1 MPNDLLHLVVGF
13 FTADIEGASLAASII
28 VDNWKPIS
36 DKEPITWGIPEGPYL
51 EKASQ
56 EGLQHFYQTCEIL
69 VEAGIQVKYIDMLIN
84 FEEIIENHDNLLKL
98 NLLLCTASGF
108 RSIRSFAARV
118 IVKRFFI
125 FCKE

>member
-1 MPNDLLHLVVGF
+1 MPNDLLHLVLQL
-13 FTADIEGASLAASII
+13 ASLAASII

-36 DKEPITWGIPEGPYL
+36 DKEPITCGIPEGPYL

-84 FEEIIENHDNLLKL
+84 FVEIIENDDNLCEAEFATVHREWFQKYSELYSEGNRETIFYFLQRMKL
-98 NLLLCTASGF
+98 
-108 RSIRSFAARV
+108 
-118 IVKRFFI
+118 
-125 FCKE
+125 